1 MRHPELKIETVT
13 PLLMKTLKLLMREE
27 IFMPFRLVGGTNI
40 SLRYGHRK
48 SQDIDLFTDVEYGS
62 LNFSDFENYLRNNF
76 VYYNCPDPSD
86 IVGFGRSYYI
96 GDSEQESVKLD
107 LMYTDKFLDKEEEI
121 EGIRFAR
128 VKDIIAMKLHAINVG
143 GRKKD
148 FWDIHLLLDKF
159 TLKEMI
165 SIYLQKYPWQN
176 EEEILNR
183 LTDFKDINYDFDPI
197 CMMNKDW
204 DIIRL
209 DLIETIS
216 DYRMK

>member
-62 LNFSDFENYLRNNF
+62 LNFNDLENYLRNNF

-121 EGIRFAR
+121 EVIRFAS

-148 FWDIHLLLDKF
+148 FWDIHLLLDKY

-209 DLIETIS
+209 DLIETVS